1 VLADTIG
8 SVGVIVAAVVL
19 EVTGW
24 SWVDPIIGIGL
35 ALWLLP
41 RGFRLG
47 RQGVRILRQ
56 AAPPDL
62 DLVGL
67 EAALR
72 RIDGVLDVLDLD
84 VWTLSADLDAAS
96 ARLGVTRDTDRHAV
110 LERAQELFERHC
122 DISHGTLLVEADGDP
137 VPSEVTW

>member
-1 VLADTIG
+1 M
-8 SVGVIVAAVVL
+8 
-19 EVTGW
+19 
-24 SWVDPIIGIGL
+24 
-35 ALWLLP
+35 
-41 RGFRLG
+41 
-47 RQGVRILRQ
+47 
-56 AAPPDL
+56 
-62 DLVGL
+62 
-67 EAALR
+67 
-72 RIDGVLDVLDLD
+72 LDLD